1 MSSTD
6 DKSKSEAMSR
16 TACLNDG
23 GVPQGSTAGT
33 VQSAVDSGQGAAT
46 GLSEGMSR
54 EGTETNGTYSESTS
68 AAQSAV
74 DKNKKN

>member
-16 TACLNDG
+16 TAPLNDG
-23 GVPQGSTAGT
+23 KVPKGSTASS
-33 VQSAVDSGQGAAT
+33 VQSTVDSGQGAAT
-46 GLSEGMSR
+46 GLSQGMSR
-54 EGTETNGTYSESTS
+54 EGRETNGTYSQSTS

-74 DKNKKN
+74 DRNKNN

>member
-16 TACLNDG
+16 IARLNDG
-23 GVPQGSTAGT
+23 EVPQGSAAGA
-33 VQSAVDSGQGAAT
+33 VQSEVDSGRGAEA

-54 EGTETNGTYSESTS
+54 EGRETNGTYSQSTS
-68 AAQSAV
+68 ETQSV
-74 DKNKKN
+74 LDKNKKN